1 MPTIQIAPPNIE
13 TLTLPIVGK
22 TPLIVHRFDEKSR
35 AQMLDKQMKKAK
47 APKQAKDP
55 KDCYQRS
62 KYIME
67 DGRDGFP
74 AVGFKAAA
82 VRAAKLVDG
91 ITMTDAR
98 QMFFVV
104 GDGRTPTG
112 EECVAITGEPS
123 MREDVCRVSG
133 GTADLRYRAE
143 YRDWSVDLTIEY
155 DADAVSAEVIVNLFA
170 RAGFSVGVGEWRPEK
185 SGRNGTFEIGGKD
198 A

>member
-1 MPTIQIAPPNIE
+1 MATIQISPPNIQVI
-13 TLTLPIVGK
+13 TLPIVGK
-22 TPLIVHRFDEKSR
+22 TPLIVHRFDEKAR
-35 AQMLDKQMKKAK
+35 QEMLDNQTKKAK
-47 APKQAKDP
+47 KAKEAKDP
-55 KDCYQRS
+55 EACYMRS
-62 KYIME
+62 RYIME

-82 VRAAKLVDG
+82 VRAAKLVAG

-112 EECVAITGEPS
+112 EECVAIKGEPT
-123 MREDVCRVSG
+123 MREDVCRVSNG
-133 GTADLRYRAE
+133 NPDLRYRAE

-155 DADAVSAEVIVNLFA
+155 DADVVSAEIIVNLMA

-185 SGRNGTFEIGGKD
+185 SGRNGTFEIGGTNG
-198 A
+198 